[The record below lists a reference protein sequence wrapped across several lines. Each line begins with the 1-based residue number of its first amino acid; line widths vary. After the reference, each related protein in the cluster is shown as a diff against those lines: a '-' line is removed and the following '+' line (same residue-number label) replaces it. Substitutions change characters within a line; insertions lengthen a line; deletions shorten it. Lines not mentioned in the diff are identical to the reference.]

1 MVVARKT
8 VRIAAAVVSVISAAQ
23 AGSAAAAEPNLD
35 RYYSKTYTACMDQ
48 ASGST
53 APMRDCIS
61 GEYGLWDKA
70 LNTAYQSLTA
80 SRAPAAKI
88 QLRDDERAWL
98 KRTDHK
104 CDHAGDQDE
113 GGTLQQV
120 EIDQCNLEERIKRTL
135 YLRGLH

>member
-1 MVVARKT
+1 MVVGRQVAS
-8 VRIAAAVVSVISAAQ
+8 IAATLALVLVAHAE
-23 AGSAAAAEPNLD
+23 AAEPNLD

-53 APMRDCIS
+53 GPMRDCIS
-61 GEYGLWDKA
+61 DEYDLWDKS
-70 LNTAYQSLTA
+70 LNTAYQSLMA
-80 SRAPAAKI
+80 SRTPAAKI

-120 EIDQCNLEERIKRTL
+120 EIDQCNLEERVKRTL